1 MSEPAT
7 PPLFAVLIGDEL
19 VAAHAPIDV
28 LQREALAHART
39 HFQGRTVVNVATG
52 WPIAF
57 GRRGVNK
64 TLNHAARHEHVQ
76 SVPALPALLVHAD
89 WIGKEPN
96 RDPHEIRIIAWVHT
110 FAAMLVLAGI
120 VYGVRLTKETNVG
133 HRFYDH
139 AIIEQKETA
148 DP

>member
-1 MSEPAT
+1 VDQHISRLYDPER
-7 PPLFAVLIGDEL
+7 L
-19 VAAHAPIDV
+19 
-28 LQREALAHART
+28 
-39 HFQGRTVVNVATG
+39 
-52 WPIAF
+52 
-57 GRRGVNK
+57 
-64 TLNHAARHEHVQ
+64 
-76 SVPALPALLVHAD
+76 PALPALLVHAD